1 MASEELIVV
10 GNRWESEV
18 VGMLLERLPAMVEA
32 HLTLAL
38 MNPSSDLAFAEFA
51 AVDPWMEE

>member
-1 MASEELIVV
+1 
-10 GNRWESEV
+10 
-18 VGMLLERLPAMVEA
+18 MLLERLPAMVEA

-38 MNPSSDLAFAEFA
+38 MNPSSGLAFAEFV